1 MDGSENF
8 VKHNLFA
15 ITSAFLTSR
24 SSLRPAPP
32 RHYDVFTAPPPPI
45 LGVTWKEVP
54 NLIFEAG
61 ICLPRLAGYRHGRL
75 EPRGGRVPIRKD
87 SDLTYADITPKS
99 VYLNRRQ
106 LLRAMGIAGVTL
118 AGAKLFE
125 RFAYPPATVNAGAKL
140 NVASKS
146 PFSTTEKEN
155 TFDDVT
161 HYNNF
166 YEFGTDKSD
175 PSRNA
180 QKFVTSPWT
189 VSVEGEVKKPV
200 KYSVDDVLKLAPL
213 EERIYRHRCVEGWS
227 IVVPW
232 IGYSLNTILKL
243 AEPNEKAKY
252 VAFQSYY
259 DRSQMPWGEHSG
271 IQLPYVE
278 GLRLD
283 EAMHPLTLLCVGM
296 YGETLPNQDGAPVR
310 LVIPW
315 KYGFKSIKSIVK
327 IKLVKG
333 EPTTTWSEYAPREYG
348 FYSNVNPNVDH
359 PRWSQATE
367 RRLGEFLRRKT
378 LIFNGYGDQVA
389 SLYNGMDL
397 KKYY

>member
-1 MDGSENF
+1 MANHKDGE
-8 VKHNLFA
+8 
-15 ITSAFLTSR
+15 
-24 SSLRPAPP
+24 
-32 RHYDVFTAPPPPI
+32 
-45 LGVTWKEVP
+45 
-54 NLIFEAG
+54 
-61 ICLPRLAGYRHGRL
+61 
-75 EPRGGRVPIRKD
+75 
-87 SDLTYADITPKS
+87 LTYADVTPKS

-106 LLRAMGIAGVTL
+106 LLRAMGIAGAVVVGGKVVSRL
-118 AGAKLFE
+118 AF
-125 RFAYPPATVNAGAKL
+125 PPAKVNAGTKL
-140 NVASKS
+140 NVSIKS
-146 PFSTTEKEN
+146 PFSTTEKQN
-155 TFDDVT
+155 TVDDVT

-180 QKFVTSPWT
+180 QKFRTSPWT
-189 VSVEGEVKKPV
+189 VSVEGEVKNRA
-200 KYSVDDVLKLAPL
+200 KYSMDDILKLAPL

-232 IGYSLNTILKL
+232 IGYSLSTILKL
-243 AEPNEKAKY
+243 AEPTEKARY
-252 VAFQSYY
+252 VAFESYY
-259 DRSQMPWGEHSG
+259 DRGQMPWGERSG
-271 IQLPYVE
+271 ILLPYVE

-283 EAMHPLTLLCVGM
+283 EAMNPLTLLCVGM
-296 YGETLPNQDGAPVR
+296 YGESLPNQDGAPVR

-327 IKLVKG
+327 IRLVKDQ
-333 EPTTTWSEYAPREYG
+333 PNTTWNLYASNEYG

-359 PRWSQATE
+359 PRWSQASE

-378 LIFNGYGDQVA
+378 LMFNGYSDQVA

>member
-1 MDGSENF
+1 MSAENQ
-8 VKHNLFA
+8 
-15 ITSAFLTSR
+15 R
-24 SSLRPAPP
+24 
-32 RHYDVFTAPPPPI
+32 
-45 LGVTWKEVP
+45 
-54 NLIFEAG
+54 
-61 ICLPRLAGYRHGRL
+61 
-75 EPRGGRVPIRKD
+75 
-87 SDLTYADITPKS
+87 DLTYKDVTPKS
-99 VYLNRRQ
+99 LYLNRRQ
-106 LLRAMGIAGVTL
+106 LLRSMGIAGGIL
-118 AGAKLFE
+118 LSYKLFN
-125 RFAYPPATVNAGAKL
+125 RIAYPPATVNAGAKL
-140 NVASKS
+140 NVAVKS
-146 PFSTTEKEN
+146 PFSTTEKIN
-155 TFDDVT
+155 SFDDVT

-180 QKFVTSPWT
+180 QHFVTSPWT
-189 VSVEGEVKKPV
+189 VSVEGEVKNPR
-200 KYSVDDVLKLAPL
+200 KYSIDDILKLAPL

-243 AEPNEKAKY
+243 AGPTEKAKY
-252 VAFQSYY
+252 VAFESYY
-259 DRSQMPWGEHSG
+259 SRSQMPLAEHSG
-271 IQLPYVE
+271 IELPYVE

-333 EPTTTWSEYAPREYG
+333 EPPTTWNIYAPREYG

-367 RRLGEFLRRKT
+367 RRLGEFLKRKT
-378 LIFNGYGDQVA
+378 LMFNGYEDQVV
-389 SLYNGMDL
+389 SMYNGMDL